1 MSLARDR
8 VEISRPD
15 KQLFPGI
22 TKADLVH
29 YYENVAPV
37 MLPHL
42 AGRPLNLERYPDGIE
57 GNRIMQ
63 QHASKYFPDWIPR
76 VEVPKARGTVEHV
89 MAQDADTLAYLA
101 NQACITFHSWLSR
114 ADRLDR
120 PDRMIVD
127 LDPSDNSPAEV
138 RGAAA
143 TFVALLRELGLRPW
157 AMATGSRG
165 YHVVVPLA
173 RRVDYDVV
181 REFSR
186 DLAELAVRRQSDV
199 FTVEQRKAKRGG
211 RILIDMM
218 RNAYAHTAVSPY
230 SVRPRPGAPVATPLH
245 LEELDD
251 DATRADRWTLNTVLD
266 RLAENG
272 DPWKQIFHDAQTLT
286 SARRRL
292 DDALAET

>member
-1 MSLARDR
+1 VSPARHK

-29 YYENVAPV
+29 YYEHVAPV

-57 GNRIMQ
+57 GKRIMQ

-76 VEVPKARGTVEHV
+76 VVVPKAGGTVEHV
-89 MAQDADTLAYLA
+89 MAEDADTLAYLA

-211 RILIDMM
+211 RILIDMQ

-272 DPWKQIFHDAQTLT
+272 DPWKQIFQDAQTLT

>member
-1 MSLARDR
+1 VSSGHHK

-29 YYENVAPV
+29 YYENVAPT
-37 MLPHL
+37 MLPHV

-57 GNRIMQ
+57 GSRIMQ
-63 QHASKYFPDWIPR
+63 QHASKYFPDWIAR
-76 VEVPKARGTVEHV
+76 VEVPKAGGTVEHV

-101 NQACITFHSWLSR
+101 NQACITFHGWLSR
-114 ADRLDR
+114 TDRLDR

-127 LDPSDNSPAEV
+127 LDPSENSPDEV
-138 RGAAA
+138 RAAA
-143 TFVALLRELGLRPW
+143 GTFVALLRELGLRPW

-173 RRVDYDVV
+173 RRADYDVV

-211 RILIDMM
+211 RILVDVM

-230 SVRPRPGAPVATPLH
+230 AVRPRPGAPVATPLH

-251 DATRADRWTLNTVLD
+251 DATRPDRWTLNTVLD
-266 RLAENG
+266 RLADNG
-272 DPWKQIFHDAQTLT
+272 DPWQGIFEDAQTLT

-292 DDALAET
+292 NDALAET